1 MPMQTFSSR
10 DVQTRFVAVMDI
22 AKRDAV
28 TITQYGHPV
37 VVMMNVDDAHEAMRA
52 RAGRHLADFLGK
64 LPLNPAAQALTDQD
78 INTLVHGLR

>member
-10 DVQTRFVAVMDI
+10 EVQTRFGAVMDI
-22 AKRDAV
+22 AKRDAA
-28 TITQYGHPV
+28 TITQYGRPV

-52 RAGRHLADFLGK
+52 RAGRRLADFLGK
-64 LPLNPAAQALTDQD
+64 LPLNPAAQALTEQD